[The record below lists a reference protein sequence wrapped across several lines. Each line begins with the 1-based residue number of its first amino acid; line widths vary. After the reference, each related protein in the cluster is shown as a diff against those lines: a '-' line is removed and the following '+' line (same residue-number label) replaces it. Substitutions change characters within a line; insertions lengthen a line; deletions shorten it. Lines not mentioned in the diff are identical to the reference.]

1 MWFKVDDTLVYSVN
15 PKKGLSELELHD
27 GIYYSG
33 NYSNTG
39 GGFDQCNKQSL
50 FLGLLLLSF
59 IPVLGAAALLHN
71 KHNVPSMPIA
81 EYVAVTLILVA
92 LVFIIKPTSSS
103 TEIYDTLRWWLPLS
117 SLLWLLVNTFGYLTH
132 RIDSPTLSWSS
143 NFSGIVFFIGM
154 ILLVQVPFGPGV
166 DDWWRWVIVTIAAF
180 LPLIALSVILGAI
193 LLMVLGAIGI
203 LFDIWHLVTLLTDS
217 LSDSVRT
224 PVSFLILA
232 LSGFGLAAFGTLLNR
247 KQDEFTYA
255 VQTWSNSHL
264 SRWMKKQPEHIS
276 EGEHHHENVDE
287 IETGKDVTI
296 AETGV
301 NLS

>member
-27 GIYYSG
+27 GIYYSA

-59 IPVLGAAALLHN
+59 IPVLGAAALLHK

-166 DDWWRWVIVTIAAF
+166 DDWWRWVIVTIAASC
-180 LPLIALSVILGAI
+180 L
-193 LLMVLGAIGI
+193 
-203 LFDIWHLVTLLTDS
+203 
-217 LSDSVRT
+217 
-224 PVSFLILA
+224 
-232 LSGFGLAAFGTLLNR
+232 
-247 KQDEFTYA
+247 
-255 VQTWSNSHL
+255 
-264 SRWMKKQPEHIS
+264 
-276 EGEHHHENVDE
+276 
-287 IETGKDVTI
+287 
-296 AETGV
+296 
-301 NLS
+301 